1 MVRRTQNPLDL
12 DEILQPFLDKAEVVR
27 ARLFDEVV
35 LPRLAPLPENCFGGC
50 VGNWNEG
57 AVDEIFTLFKEARE
71 LRANA
76 IVNMMRLDVI
86 VNPPKVLNLL
96 NEYQRLL
103 DRARDGVLKT
113 RDSARRVRRPAR

>member
-1 MVRRTQNPLDL
+1 MTW
-12 DEILQPFLDKAEVVR
+12 EILQPFLDKAEVVR
-27 ARLFDEVV
+27 ARLFDEVI
-35 LPRLAPLPENCFGGC
+35 LPYLAPLSENCYGGC

-103 DRARDGVLKT
+103 DRARDEVLRT
-113 RDSARRVRRPAR
+113 RDSARVLGIPPTGKLRE